1 MNNIYQFWVVFML
14 MTQLMF
20 FSNYSLS
27 WCLRASCALCR
38 GVCYCLQSNILSLS
52 LSLRQAAGLAV
63 EHGSHSTP
71 QCSALPQSSRGHLCL
86 VSSLLSTIS
95 QSWQPQQTSPPF
107 RSATNLSLSGTFAAA
122 WLELFWFRSGLF
134 VYLSWGRSVDQGRV
148 GAALINTTFFSHTE
162 ITGVSWLGSKDL

>member
-1 MNNIYQFWVVFML
+1 ML

-38 GVCYCLQSNILSLS
+38 GVCYCLQSNMLSLS

-71 QCSALPQSSRGHLCL
+71 HCSALPHCHSHHVVTSALSPLSSPPSHSPDSRSRHHHPSGQPPTCRSPGHLQPPGLNYFDFGQVCL
-86 VSSLLSTIS
+86 CIFPGAVVST
-95 QSWQPQQTSPPF
+95 
-107 RSATNLSLSGTFAAA
+107 RG
-122 WLELFWFRSGLF
+122 ELARL
-134 VYLSWGRSVDQGRV
+134 
-148 GAALINTTFFSHTE
+148 
-162 ITGVSWLGSKDL
+162 